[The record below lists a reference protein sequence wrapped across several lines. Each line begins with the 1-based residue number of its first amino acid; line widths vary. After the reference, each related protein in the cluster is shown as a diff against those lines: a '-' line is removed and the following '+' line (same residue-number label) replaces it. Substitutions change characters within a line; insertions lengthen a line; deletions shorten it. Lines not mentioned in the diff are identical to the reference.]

1 MVRVDGAEF
10 FVVILALGALMF
22 WRVNVRCWILGKRLL
37 AKIQHLASEFDCC
50 PAASGEGHIR
60 MNTVH
65 MYRFD
70 VKQLMSEFGHD
81 LVGLSQIDPCGF
93 VPSGESG

>member
-1 MVRVDGAEF
+1 MLDARKTVTRQDP
-10 FVVILALGALMF
+10 
-22 WRVNVRCWILGKRLL
+22 
-37 AKIQHLASEFDCC
+37 ASEFDCC
-50 PAASGEGHIR
+50 PAASGEGHVR

-81 LVGLSQIDPCGF
+81 LVGLSQIDPRGF
-93 VPSGESG
+93 VPCGESG